1 MIVLGLNQT
10 GEGWDSNHFMFHNDK
25 PKHRINGELIEYM
38 VKKLEQD
45 REVFDYALMKGG
57 KGFSNDDFDFL
68 LRCKNETELKI
79 LFESI
84 YKHGFDF
91 NTAKSMIVDW
101 GLDKH
106 PEAIQRII
114 DGADLELIAAMFGIY
129 QL

>member
-1 MIVLGLNQT
+1 MINQ
-10 GEGWDSNHFMFHNDK
+10 ELQNRFPWEFDIKLKEHSIY
-25 PKHRINGELIEYM
+25 PHRG
-38 VKKLEQD
+38 
-45 REVFDYALMKGG
+45 
-57 KGFSNDDFDFL
+57 
-68 LRCKNETELKI
+68 KI